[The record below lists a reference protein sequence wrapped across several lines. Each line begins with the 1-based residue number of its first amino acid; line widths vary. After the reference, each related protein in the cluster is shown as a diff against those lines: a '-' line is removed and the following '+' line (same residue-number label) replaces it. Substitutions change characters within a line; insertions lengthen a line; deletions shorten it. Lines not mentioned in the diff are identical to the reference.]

1 MTQQEII
8 ATPTFMKLEEIR
20 IVLIRTV
27 SFSTVSIKG
36 KKKLSKRKIYSFSS
50 FNTANKLNFIKYS
63 FYDYLI
69 NTCTV

>member
-20 IVLIRTV
+20 TV
-27 SFSTVSIKG
+27 SFSAVSIKD
-36 KKKLSKRKIYSFSS
+36 KKKLSKRKVYSFSS
-50 FNTANKLNFIKYS
+50 FNTSNKLNFIKYS